1 MENNENQNAT
11 HSQNVTDVKLLNEND
26 TIRSSSSKISR
37 KNSTEDVYNEIDTIF
52 FENVAEYTKDP
63 CKLITKLKEKYRN
76 EFKNWKCLHTDQ
88 VEHGD
93 LVRMRGMILN
103 GMQTEFSLNAVITE
117 DEDGSTRTVC
127 GILRNHL
134 NCSNIKEIKDIARR
148 NAYILVSERGITD
161 WYLEISH
168 GRNEQRSAEVL
179 LENEESRIYAL
190 FYDEESENFK
200 PNAVFDLYGIIDLAE
215 MRDVE
220 DDNGSNIKNLLSMV
234 SLHVIYYEL
243 VEHHDIVRNYTNMQG
258 FDSLIYAFEQFFE
271 SKVIALSLACQLF
284 IFQHLQPPKSVEYT
298 FPYTIKKVY
307 DSKLVIEMI
316 KLFMPKIH
324 VIEVTQASME
334 KSWASYERTESA
346 FEQGL
351 LQVSHNTLIIIDE
364 TKISSESLLLTKKE
378 RQNYHLIKNFLS
390 TRKMLFIYPYH
401 TVEIESNGN
410 DDFAMIVPNS
420 CRKDMNF
427 VRQYAMEHGNELNLC
442 RHALLS
448 CPKSF
453 CNISICKT
461 VEEMAVESFLTMQ
474 RIYRNAN
481 DNSARLHRQLIISK
495 LLTSLKGKKTVDE
508 DCWTKALELENG
520 TLIFCEIVLN
530 KLPSLGEDY
539 SLDHFWSTVLCFD
552 EFYCNRNHLVDPN
565 SDINS
570 LLPMK
575 ANNFGR
581 YSTNSYSKFN
591 AGSAFNLITIQYI
604 PVDSK

>member
-220 DDNGSNIKNLLSMV
+220 DDNGSNIKNLLNMV

-351 LQVSHNTLIIIDE
+351 LQ
-364 TKISSESLLLTKKE
+364 
-378 RQNYHLIKNFLS
+378 
-390 TRKMLFIYPYH
+390 
-401 TVEIESNGN
+401 

-508 DCWTKALELENG
+508 DCWTKALELENELRL
-520 TLIFCEIVLN
+520 TTKV
-530 KLPSLGEDY
+530 
-539 SLDHFWSTVLCFD
+539 
-552 EFYCNRNHLVDPN
+552 
-565 SDINS
+565 
-570 LLPMK
+570 
-575 ANNFGR
+575 R
-581 YSTNSYSKFN
+581 YTDN
-591 AGSAFNLITIQYI
+591 
-604 PVDSK
+604 